1 MTAITTTWV
10 LAAQDPANLAR
21 FYGALLGVEPITGL
35 SSQHWRIPLPAGDEL
50 EIYRPS
56 RHRPFPDR
64 GRALAP
70 CLRQSARP
78 DPLEVLQEWVNE
90 AVASGAVVVEP
101 PRREVFGAECWLN
114 DPEGNAVLLLVPLQG
129 SSDTPS

>member
-21 FYGALLGVEPITGL
+21 FYSVLLGVEPIPGFST
-35 SSQHWRIPLPAGDEL
+35 QHWRVPLSAGGEL

-70 CLRQSARP
+70 CLRQIAR
-78 DPLEVLQEWVNE
+78 DEPLVVLMRWVTA

-101 PRREVFGAECWLN
+101 PRQEAFGAESWLN
-114 DPEGNAVLLLVPLQG
+114 DPEGNAVLLLVPLKA
-129 SSDTPS
+129 SSSSPS